1 MEIKV
6 GQRKG
11 VEVEAEADKIEGR
24 VYLQAWTKQK
34 KLEIDKKSEKSANSG
49 KINLETKDR
58 TIRIHI

>member
-6 GQRKG
+6 GQRKR

-49 KINLETKDR
+49 KINLEAKDR
-58 TIRIHI
+58 AIRIHI